1 MGYPK
6 NLKDIVYALLQ
17 EPTLDKF
24 REFLRSQTGEHNS
37 IDFKKEWIENA
48 ELAKMMLAMANTQG
62 GIIVFG
68 VSENEDKSTNIEG

>member
-1 MGYPK
+1 MSYPK

-68 VSENEDKSTNIEG
+68 SLA